1 MFADN
6 PSIRIYV
13 NKTDNRITFKT
24 KNGYYLEILAPETMK
39 LLGSTGNGKNVP
51 HLEITEVILLH
62 CNIVVFFSDQT
73 SNVLGIEDGINLL

>member
-1 MFADN
+1 
-6 PSIRIYV
+6 
-13 NKTDNRITFKT
+13 
-24 KNGYYLEILAPETMK
+24 MK

-62 CNIVVFFSDQT
+62 CNIVVFFADQT